1 MLTSE
6 SSNIEFQQFFNN
18 HYNELYSRLNGL
30 LKNKYRRAILSLLK
44 KGEDIPPI
52 WGMLKLPE
60 ATLYMLP
67 IGIKPAKGDF
77 QVTSTSCFMVMKD
90 LKEQTPVVIAN
101 SKPHVVMFSSHA
113 VRRYKERIGLDSE
126 TEFVDVVKHM
136 FVNGCSR
143 PRILGDMSKIHGTS
157 FNHRSISIVSMNGTF
172 MGYADG
178 NTEVMHAET
187 FLSSKELKDDQ
198 LFLNAS
204 KSEDLLK
211 WKKINEAYA
220 KGDIT
225 VGEFESQLQKLRPS
239 GDIAFSNGRIIELT
253 PEEARLRNEENR
265 KAITDPDL
273 IKKAIEENRQKYN
286 NKVRRKGYK

>member
-1 MLTSE
+1 
-6 SSNIEFQQFFNN
+6 
-18 HYNELYSRLNGL
+18 
-30 LKNKYRRAILSLLK
+30 
-44 KGEDIPPI
+44 
-52 WGMLKLPE
+52 
-60 ATLYMLP
+60 
-67 IGIKPAKGDF
+67 
-77 QVTSTSCFMVMKD
+77 
-90 LKEQTPVVIAN
+90 
-101 SKPHVVMFSSHA
+101 
-113 VRRYKERIGLDSE
+113 
-126 TEFVDVVKHM
+126 
-136 FVNGCSR
+136 
-143 PRILGDMSKIHGTS
+143 
-157 FNHRSISIVSMNGTF
+157 MNGTF